1 MAGRISGITIEI
13 GGDTTKLQ
21 TALKGV
27 DNQLRSTQS
36 NLKDINKLLKLDPK
50 NTELLT
56 QKQKNLQNAVEQTKN
71 RLNQLKAA
79 QSQVAQGSAEW
90 DALQREIIATEQQLK
105 SLEGEL
111 RTFGSV
117 GAQQIAAAGQSMQ
130 DFGAKCQDA
139 ASKFAPISAAAGA
152 LAGALVGLGINSVQT
167 ADDLNT
173 LSKQTGLSTDTLQQM
188 QYAADLIDVPLDNIT
203 SAVTRMKKNMGG
215 SPEAFEELGVSV
227 TDAEGNMRDAEDVF
241 FETVQAL
248 SEVENGTER
257 DQKAY
262 EIFGKSADELA
273 GIIDDGGEALKE
285 YGKKAEDLGLILS
298 GDVLNALNQTNDA
311 IDESKAKLK
320 AAAMELGG
328 TIATGLAPVIEQLS
342 GIVESLIGWLQKLT
356 PEQTN
361 AILTIALVVAA
372 IAPLLSIIG
381 SLAIGIGAI
390 LKLAPMLVAAFSLL
404 FSPIGAVI
412 AIIAALIAVGVLLYK
427 NWDTIKEW
435 AVTTWTNIVTT
446 IQTAVANLKAAISE
460 FAASAKQSISETW
473 NNIKT
478 TFNEAIQNIVDTF
491 TNWVNTLLQKAA
503 EFVQIGERVVESIQ
517 QGISNAWGRLTA
529 WFENLW
535 NKLFGNR
542 SVNVNVNA
550 TGTPGTAAATGL
562 DYVPYNKF
570 PAILHRGE
578 AVLTAGEAQR
588 WREGGTGGID
598 YNKLAAAIAER
609 PVVIQGDTARIFK
622 VVRQTNITRTRATNY
637 NALAMG

>member
-1 MAGRISGITIEI
+1 MAGRIAGITVEI

-36 NLKDINKLLKLDPK
+36 SLKDINKLLKLDPK

-56 QKQKNLQNAVEQTKN
+56 QKQRNLQNAINQTKD

-105 SLEGEL
+105 SLESEL

-130 DFGAKCQDA
+130 AFGDKCKEA
-139 ASKFAPISAAAGA
+139 AGKFAPISAAAGA

-227 TDAEGNMRDAEDVF
+227 TDAEGNMRDAESVF

-298 GDVLNALNQTNDA
+298 TDVLNALNETNDA

-435 AVTTWTNIVTT
+435 AVTTWNNIVTT

-460 FAASAKQSISETW
+460 FSASAKQSILDTW

-478 TFNEAIQNIVDTF
+478 TFSNAIQSIVNTF

-517 QGISNAWGRLTA
+517 QGISNAWGRLVS

-535 NKLFGNR
+535 NSLFGNR

-609 PVVIQGDTARIFK
+609 PVVIQGDTAKIFK
-622 VVRQTNITRTRATNY
+622 VVRQTNVTRTRATNY

>member
-1 MAGRISGITIEI
+1 MAGRIAGITVEI

-36 NLKDINKLLKLDPK
+36 SLKDINKLLKLDPK

-56 QKQKNLQNAVEQTKN
+56 QKQKNLQNAINQTKD

-130 DFGAKCQDA
+130 AFGDKCKEA
-139 ASKFAPISAAAGA
+139 AGKFAPISAAAGA
-152 LAGALVGLGINSVQT
+152 LAGALVGLGLNSVQT

-262 EIFGKSADELA
+262 AIFGKSADELA

-298 GDVLNALNQTNDA
+298 VDVLNALNQTNDA

-342 GIVESLIGWLQKLT
+342 GIVENLIGWLQKLT

-361 AILTIALVVAA
+361 AIITIALVVAA

-412 AIIAALIAVGVLLYK
+412 AIIAALIAVGVLLYQ

-435 AVTTWTNIVTT
+435 AVTTWNNIVTT

-460 FAASAKQSISETW
+460 FSASAKQSILDTW

-478 TFNEAIQNIVDTF
+478 TFSNAIQSIVNTF

-517 QGISNAWGRLTA
+517 QGISNAWGRLVS

-535 NKLFGNR
+535 NSLFGNR

-622 VVRQTNITRTRATNY
+622 AVRQTNVTRTRATNY